1 MSWKTYRVINNNYYT
16 TKTNKVIFIQAND
29 CIYPYDD
36 TLELN
41 MLTKFKQDG
50 NIDINQGVLHVA
62 SNVKIMIDI
71 NIFYKYAVAEFP
83 PRFVLSLYKNNDLIT
98 QHYCGMNDTVV
109 DMNNLYIVTV
119 VDVSN
124 NDILKIVM
132 SKDSMENSTDSI
144 EIMKNSYITY
154 KTF

>member
-1 MSWKTYRVINNNYYT
+1 MQLLS
-16 TKTNKVIFIQAND
+16 FLLQ
-29 CIYPYDD
+29 CPSS
-36 TLELN
+36 E
-41 MLTKFKQDG
+41 
-50 NIDINQGVLHVA
+50 
-62 SNVKIMIDI
+62 
-71 NIFYKYAVAEFP
+71 
-83 PRFVLSLYKNNDLIT
+83 LSLYKNHNLIT